1 MIKINLKEIPEK
13 PGVYIFKDK
22 EGRAIYV
29 GKAKN
34 LRKRIASYFKN
45 PSLKVK
51 ELLDLA
57 EDLEILTFKSEV
69 EAILKESDLIK
80 KLNPYFNHLLRD
92 DTNYFYVVFTKEK
105 FPRVYVTHRP
115 DRFKTYKVF
124 GPFTEGKA
132 IKNLLQKIRKKLPFC
147 TCKESH
153 LRECLNSSLGLCF
166 GFCCLKG
173 KEVSQKEINSYFEN
187 LKLIEKL
194 LSGNLKDLKKEIL
207 EEMEKSL
214 KEDNLILAKKL
225 FDIYSS
231 IKKIEEEIEIIG
243 QDSLYLENTR
253 RKILL
258 ELKEKLNLKEIPKI
272 IEAYDISHL
281 YGDFKV
287 GMMLTFYEGFLKIQ
301 KIRKFRIKTVVKPDD
316 PRMIYEVLKRR
327 LKHKEWGLPNLIL
340 IDGGKIQLKFAL
352 MSIKEAGLEEKI
364 KVISFAKPKE
374 EIYFDPQKKPL
385 SLKDFSSETADFLRL
400 LDLKVHQFVLKYHKQ
415 LRENEKFN

>member
-1 MIKINLKEIPEK
+1 
-13 PGVYIFKDK
+13 
-22 EGRAIYV
+22 
-29 GKAKN
+29 
-34 LRKRIASYFKN
+34 
-45 PSLKVK
+45 
-51 ELLDLA
+51 
-57 EDLEILTFKSEV
+57 
-69 EAILKESDLIK
+69 
-80 KLNPYFNHLLRD
+80 
-92 DTNYFYVVFTKEK
+92 
-105 FPRVYVTHRP
+105 
-115 DRFKTYKVF
+115 
-124 GPFTEGKA
+124 
-132 IKNLLQKIRKKLPFC
+132 
-147 TCKESH
+147 
-153 LRECLNSSLGLCF
+153 
-166 GFCCLKG
+166 
-173 KEVSQKEINSYFEN
+173 
-187 LKLIEKL
+187 
-194 LSGNLKDLKKEIL
+194 
-207 EEMEKSL
+207 MEKSL

-253 RKILL
+253 RKVLL
-258 ELKEKLNLKEIPKI
+258 ELKKKLNLKEIPKI

-327 LKHKEWGLPNLIL
+327 LRHKEWGLPNLIL

-352 MSIKEAGLEEKI
+352 MSIKEAGLEEEI

>member
-1 MIKINLKEIPEK
+1 MIKINIKEIPEK

-22 EGRAIYV
+22 EGKAIYI

-34 LRKRIASYFKN
+34 LRKRISSYFKSS
-45 PSLKVK
+45 SLKVK
-51 ELLDLA
+51 ELLNLA
-57 EDLEILTFKSEV
+57 ENLEILPLNSEA

-80 KLNPYFNHLLRD
+80 KLNPYFNQLLRD

-115 DRFKTYKVF
+115 DNFKTYKVF

-132 IKNLLQKIRKKLPFC
+132 IKNLLQKIRKKIPFC
-147 TCKESH
+147 SCKENH
-153 LRECLNSSLGLCF
+153 LRECLNFSLGLCF

-173 KEVSQKEINSYFEN
+173 KEVSQKEIKSYFEN
-187 LKLIEKL
+187 LKLIERI

-214 KEDNLILAKKL
+214 KEDNLISAKKL
-225 FDIYSS
+225 FEIYSS

-243 QDSLYLENTR
+243 QDSLYLENKR
-253 RKILL
+253 RKALL

-281 YGDFKV
+281 YGNFKV
-287 GMMLTFYEGFLKIQ
+287 GMMISFYEGFLKIQ

-316 PRMIYEVLKRR
+316 PRMIYEIIKRR
-327 LKHKEWGLPNLIL
+327 LKHKEWGLPHLIL

-374 EIYFDPQKKPL
+374 EIYFDLQKKPI
-385 SLKDFSSETADFLRL
+385 SLKDFSSETANFLRL
-400 LDLKVHQFVLKYHKQ
+400 LDLKVHQFVLKYHKK

>member
-13 PGVYIFKDK
+13 PGVYIFKNKEDK
-22 EGRAIYV
+22 ALYV

-45 PSLKVK
+45 PSLKIK
-51 ELLDLA
+51 ELLDSA
-57 EDLEILTFKSEV
+57 ENLEILPLKSEV

-80 KLNPYFNHLLRD
+80 KLDPYFNQLLRD

-105 FPRVYVTHRP
+105 FPRIYVTHRP
-115 DRFKTYKVF
+115 DKFKTYKIF
-124 GPFTEGKA
+124 GPFTEGKS

-147 TCKESH
+147 TCKENH
-153 LRECLNSSLGLCF
+153 LRECFNSSLRLCF
-166 GFCCLKG
+166 GFCCLRG
-173 KEVSQKEINSYFEN
+173 KTISQEEKNIYFEN
-187 LKLIEKL
+187 LKLIEKI
-194 LSGNLKDLKKEIL
+194 LSGNFKDLKKEIL
-207 EEMEKSL
+207 EEMEKYL
-214 KEDNLILAKKL
+214 KESNLLLAKKL
-225 FDIYSS
+225 FEVYSS

-243 QDSLYLENTR
+243 QDSLYLENI
-253 RKILL
+253 RKKVLL
-258 ELKEKLNLKEIPKI
+258 EIKKKLKLKEIPKI

-301 KIRKFRIKTVVKPDD
+301 KIRKFKIKTIVRPDD

-327 LKHKEWGLPNLIL
+327 LKHLEWGIPHLIF

-352 MSIKEAGLEEKI
+352 LGVKEAGLEDKI

-374 EIYFDPQKKPL
+374 EIYFHPQKRPL
-385 SLKDFSSETADFLRL
+385 SLKDFSSETANFLRL
-400 LDLKVHQFVLKYHKQ
+400 LDLKVHEFVLKYHKY

>member
-34 LRKRIASYFKN
+34 LRKRIASYFKS

-80 KLNPYFNHLLRD
+80 KLNPYFNQLLRD

-147 TCKESH
+147 TCKEIH

-253 RKILL
+253 RKVLL

-287 GMMLTFYEGFLKIQ
+287 GIMLTFYEGFLKIQ
-301 KIRKFRIKTVVKPDD
+301 KIRKFRIKTVIKPDD

-327 LKHKEWGLPNLIL
+327 LRHKEWGLPNLIL

-352 MSIKEAGLEEKI
+352 MSIKEAGLEEEI

-385 SLKDFSSETADFLRL
+385 SLKDFSSETANFLRL